1 MSIEERLR
9 SILIADTA
17 ITNLVGQRIRP
28 DELAEGDTYPAI
40 LISIDDEDP
49 LAMLSQVGGL
59 QKATINITALSQLK
73 TQARTIAKKVR
84 ACLDGFDDVVDG
96 VEIEATFE
104 KRENGFDHD
113 DDGEDTG
120 VYFSNC
126 VFEIWWDESTE
137 GS

>member
-9 SILIADTA
+9 THLVGDTA
-17 ITNLVGQRIRP
+17 ITALVADRVRP
-28 DELAEGDTYPAI
+28 DELAQEDSYPAI
-40 LISIDDEDP
+40 IITIDEEDP
-49 LAMLSQVGGL
+49 LAMLSDIGGL
-59 QKATINITALSQLK
+59 QKATIHVTALSETK
-73 TQARTIAKKVR
+73 SVARTIAKKVR
-84 ACLDGFDDVVDG
+84 DRMDQLPEVIDG
-96 VEIEATFE
+96 VEIDATFE

-120 VYFSNC
+120 VYFSSN

>member
-9 SILIADTA
+9 THLIGDTA
-17 ITNLVGQRIRP
+17 ITTLVADRVRP
-28 DELAEGDTYPAI
+28 DELAQEDSYPAI
-40 LISIDDEDP
+40 IITIDEEDP
-49 LAMLSQVGGL
+49 LAMLSDIGGL
-59 QKATINITALSQLK
+59 QKATIHVTALSETK
-73 TQARTIAKKVR
+73 SVARTIAKKVR
-84 ACLDGFDDVVDG
+84 DRMDQLPEVIDG
-96 VEIEATFE
+96 VEIDATFE

-120 VYFSNC
+120 VYFSSN